1 MTTPRIASLIAVGL
15 LLALALA
22 AALLPSFMPSRDE
35 EARHLAALGIFTGS
49 YLALAI
55 GKVPGLAI
63 DRAGVALVHYT
74 VSQEQE
80 GRKVPASQTAAGSLE
95 SQAGGLQQAVE
106 RFRLG

>member
-49 YLALAI
+49 YLALAWPWW
-55 GKVPGLAI
+55 V
-63 DRAGVALVHYT
+63 RV
-74 VSQEQE
+74 
-80 GRKVPASQTAAGSLE
+80 
-95 SQAGGLQQAVE
+95 
-106 RFRLG
+106 